1 MALVKS
7 IKNVLTSFR
16 VLMPILESLITSKC
30 TVKDLFNF
38 ATEVI
43 KQDSSNLMGSTDI
56 VHFLLTFPL

>member
-1 MALVKS
+1 MALVKC

-30 TVKDLFNF
+30 TVKDLFDF
-38 ATEVI
+38 ATEV

-56 VHFLLTFPL
+56 VHFLLTFLL